1 MNEPELYDTLDG
13 QVALVTGATRGIG
26 EEVASILASH
36 GATVYAGARDV
47 DDVTLDTQHPIR
59 LDVTDVGEI
68 QAAADRLRDEHGK
81 LDILVNNAGVVGS
94 GRALHEIDIDALD
107 HTLSVNLCG
116 ATLVARACL
125 PLLLET
131 DAPRIVNLSSGMGAL
146 GERMSGGYP
155 AYRISKTGING
166 LTAYLHGEYNRRGLL
181 TNSVCPGWV
190 RTDMG
195 GSGASR
201 SVEEGADTPAWL
213 ARFAPGS
220 PSGKFWRSRKV
231 IDW

>member
-1 MNEPELYDTLDG
+1 MDEPRLYDSLDG

-26 EEVASILASH
+26 KEVASILTAH
-36 GATVYAGARDV
+36 GATVYAGARNV
-47 DDVTLDTQHPIR
+47 DDGTADDQHAIQ
-59 LDVTDVGEI
+59 LDVTDTAQI
-68 QAAADRLRDEHGK
+68 QAAADRIRSEHGK

-94 GRALHEIDIDALD
+94 GRALHETDINALD
-107 HTLSVNLCG
+107 HTLSVNLRG

-131 DAPRIVNLSSGMGAL
+131 TAPRIVNLSSGMGAL

-155 AYRISKTGING
+155 AYRISKTAING

-181 TNSVCPGWV
+181 ANSVCPGWV

-195 GSGASR
+195 GPGASR

-220 PSGKFWRSRKV
+220 PSGLFWRSRTV